1 MKVTIVGGGKV
12 GSNLA
17 SLLSAGGHQVKL
29 IELRANKAALL
40 EHELPQGVVVAGSG
54 SDLALLERCGI
65 RQTQVVAA
73 VTGSDE
79 TNLVVTNLARL
90 EFGVPRTIARVNN
103 PKNAW
108 MFTPEMGVDVAL
120 NQSDLMAHLI
130 AEEMSLGDMMTLLK
144 LRKGEYSLVEERV
157 DPQSLAAGKTV
168 GELELPEGCNLTAI
182 LRGGQLLLPKPDLV
196 LRSED
201 EVLAVVHS
209 EHAAALAALLGK
221 QVMTQHPRG

>member
-1 MKVTIVGGGKV
+1 MNVIIVGGGKV
-12 GSNLA
+12 GADLA
-17 SLLSAGGHQVKL
+17 GILCAHGHRVGV
-29 IELRANKAALL
+29 IELRPERIALL
-40 EHELPQGVVVAGSG
+40 QSELPKEVVVQGSG
-54 SDLALLERCGI
+54 TDPALLERAAI
-65 RQTQVVAA
+65 RQAQVVAA

-90 EFGVPRTIARVNN
+90 EFAVPRTIARVNN

-144 LRKGEYSLVEERV
+144 LRKGQFSLVEEKI
-157 DPQSLAAGKTV
+157 DPKANAAGKALR
-168 GELELPEGCNLTAI
+168 ELTLPTECNLVAV

-196 LRSED
+196 LQPGD

-209 EHAAALAALLGK
+209 DHLAALAALLGA
-221 QVMTQHPRG
+221 G

>member
-1 MKVTIVGGGKV
+1 MNVIIVGGGKV
-12 GSNLA
+12 GADLA
-17 SLLSAGGHQVKL
+17 GLLCAGGHRVRV
-29 IELRANKAALL
+29 IELRPERIPLLQSELPPEVVVQGSGTDPALL
-40 EHELPQGVVVAGSG
+40 QSV
-54 SDLALLERCGI
+54 DI
-65 RQTQVVAA
+65 RQAQVVAA

-90 EFGVPRTIARVNN
+90 EFAVPRTIARINN

-144 LRKGEYSLVEERV
+144 LRRGQFSLVEEKI
-157 DPQSLAAGKTV
+157 DPKAPAAGKALRDLT
-168 GELELPEGCNLTAI
+168 LPTECNLVAV
-182 LRGGQLLLPKPDLV
+182 LRRGELLLPKPELV
-196 LRSED
+196 LRPGD

-209 EHAAALAALLGK
+209 DHAAALAALLGA
-221 QVMTQHPRG
+221 G

>member
-1 MKVTIVGGGKV
+1 MKVIIVGGGKV
-12 GSNLA
+12 GTDLA
-17 SLLSAGGHQVKL
+17 GILCARHQVKL
-29 IELRANKAALL
+29 IEQRAERIPLLQNELPKEVTVEGSGTDPALL
-40 EHELPQGVVVAGSG
+40 EGL
-54 SDLALLERCGI
+54 GI

-90 EFGVPRTIARVNN
+90 EFGVPRTIARINN

-120 NQSDLMAHLI
+120 NPSDLMAHLI

-144 LRKGEYSLVEERV
+144 LRKGQFSLVEEKI
-157 DPQSLAAGKTV
+157 DPQAAAVGKAIRELA
-168 GELELPEGCNLTAI
+168 LPSECNLAAI

-196 LRSED
+196 LHPGD

-209 EHAAALAALLGK
+209 DHAAALAALLGA
-221 QVMTQHPRG
+221 R

>member
-1 MKVTIVGGGKV
+1 MKVIIVGGGKV
-12 GSNLA
+12 GTDLA
-17 SLLSAGGHQVKL
+17 GILCARHQVKL
-29 IELRANKAALL
+29 IEQRAERIPLLQNELSKEVVVEGSGTDPALL
-40 EHELPQGVVVAGSG
+40 EGL
-54 SDLALLERCGI
+54 GI

-90 EFGVPRTIARVNN
+90 EFGVPRTIARINN

-120 NQSDLMAHLI
+120 NPSDLMAHLI

-144 LRKGEYSLVEERV
+144 LRKGQFSLVEEKI
-157 DPQSLAAGKTV
+157 DPQAAAVGKAIRELA
-168 GELELPEGCNLTAI
+168 LPSECNLAAI

-196 LRSED
+196 LHPGD

-209 EHAAALAALLGK
+209 DHAAALALLLGA
-221 QVMTQHPRG
+221 R

>member
-1 MKVTIVGGGKV
+1 MNVIIVGGGKV
-12 GSNLA
+12 GTDLA
-17 SLLSAGGHQVKL
+17 GILCGGGHKVKV
-29 IELRANKAALL
+29 IEIRPEQIPPL
-40 EHELPQGVVVAGSG
+40 ERELPGGVAIQGSG
-54 SDLALLERCGI
+54 TDPAILESVGI
-65 RQTQVVAA
+65 RQAQVVAA

-90 EFGVPRTIARVNN
+90 EFAVPRTIARVNN

-144 LRKGEYSLVEERV
+144 LRKGQFSLVEEKI
-157 DPQSLAAGKTV
+157 DPKALAAGKMLR
-168 GELELPEGCNLTAI
+168 ELKLPSECNLAAI

-196 LRSED
+196 LYPGD

-209 EHAAALAALLGK
+209 DYAAALAALLGS
-221 QVMTQHPRG
+221 R

>member
-1 MKVTIVGGGKV
+1 MKVIIVGGGKV
-12 GSNLA
+12 GTDLA
-17 SLLSAGGHQVKL
+17 GILCARHQVKL
-29 IELRANKAALL
+29 IEQRAERIPLLQNELSKEVVVEGSGTDPALL
-40 EHELPQGVVVAGSG
+40 EGL
-54 SDLALLERCGI
+54 GI

-90 EFGVPRTIARVNN
+90 EFGVPRTIARINN

-120 NQSDLMAHLI
+120 NPSDLMAHLI

-144 LRKGEYSLVEERV
+144 LRKGQFSLVEEKI
-157 DPQSLAAGKTV
+157 DPQAAAVGKAIRELA
-168 GELELPEGCNLTAI
+168 LPSECNLAAI

-196 LRSED
+196 LHPGD

-209 EHAAALAALLGK
+209 DHAAALAALLGA
-221 QVMTQHPRG
+221 R